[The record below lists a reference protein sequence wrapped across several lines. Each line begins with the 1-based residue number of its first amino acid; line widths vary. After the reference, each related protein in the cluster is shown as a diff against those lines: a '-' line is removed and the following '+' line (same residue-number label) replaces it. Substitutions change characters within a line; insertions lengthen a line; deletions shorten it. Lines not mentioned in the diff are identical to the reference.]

1 MTQSSTVS
9 GTMYSQES
17 TRMLTPDEVATYLSV
32 SKNKVYSLFRQQG
45 FPAFRVGKHWRTD
58 PVLLQEWVR
67 QQR

>member
-1 MTQSSTVS
+1 MTQSSTATA
-9 GTMYSQES
+9 TMHSQEHI
-17 TRMLTPDEVATYLSV
+17 RMMTPDEVATYLSV
-32 SKNKVYSLFRQQG
+32 SRSKVYNLFRVQG

>member
-1 MTQSSTVS
+1 MTQSITA
-9 GTMYSQES
+9 TTTTYSQGHV
-17 TRMLTPDEVATYLSV
+17 RMMTPDEVATYLSV
-32 SKNKVYSLFRQQG
+32 SKSKVYNLFRRQG